1 MAVHL
6 EERHVVAKKNVS
18 TERQARVEQMRA
30 AHQATER
37 RRTLLVAGA
46 ALAVVVVLV
55 VLVTVVVLDYRKENP
70 DQLALIGVAADAASC
85 DDVITDEAPTG
96 VGQHVGPGTDSPDV
110 TTVEYET
117 VPPSF
122 GEHYAAPEFP
132 AGAFYGP
139 QDRPAMESLVHN
151 LEHGYTVVWYAED
164 LAQEQVEQLEAISRI
179 ARDESPTAG
188 KFIVSAWDTAYGDLP
203 EGTQVALSH
212 WGAEQGHRQ
221 LCGSVS
227 GEVVES
233 FITEFPASDSPEP
246 NAP

>member
-1 MAVHL
+1 M
-6 EERHVVAKKNVS
+6 AKKNVN

-46 ALAVVVVLV
+46 ALAVVIVLV
-55 VLVTVVVLDYRKENP
+55 ALVTVVVLDYRKDNP
-70 DQLALIGVAADAASC
+70 DQLALVGVAADAASC

-96 VGQHVGPGTDSPDV
+96 VGEHVGPGTDSPDV
-110 TTVEYET
+110 TRVDYET
-117 VPPSF
+117 VPPTF
-122 GEHYAAPEFP
+122 GAHYASPEFP

-139 QDRPAMESLVHN
+139 QDRPATESLVHN

-164 LAQEQVEQLEAISRI
+164 LAAEQVEQLEAISRI
-179 ARDESPTAG
+179 ARDETSTAG
-188 KFIVSAWDTAYGDLP
+188 KFIVSAWDTANGELP
-203 EGTQVALSH
+203 EGKQVALSH

-227 GEVVES
+227 GQAVES
-233 FITEFPASDSPEP
+233 FITDFPASDAPEAG
-246 NAP
+246 AP